1 MFHANTQRLIED
13 WRACRGARFAPD
25 RADISPAEFREVLP
39 QMFILGREGAGP
51 EAFRLAGGLLVDLH
65 DRDLRGVSF
74 LSLWP
79 QPDRGIVAE
88 AMDQARRT
96 GAPTVLEASAWSG
109 EGYEVR
115 LEIVLA
121 PLVGPSGEVDR
132 VLGLYQPTSSVRRLM
147 GQPVLELTLRD
158 VKPAGQTAP
167 ASAEPRREARAERP
181 RLRLAAVDGQLL
193 G

>member
-25 RADISPAEFREVLP
+25 RADISPVEFREILP
-39 QMFILGREGAGP
+39 QLFILGREAPGV

-79 QPDRGIVAE
+79 QPDRDMVAQ
-88 AMDQARRT
+88 AMDEAHRT
-96 GAPTVLEASAWSG
+96 GVPTVLEASAWTG

-121 PLVGPSGEVDR
+121 PLVGPSGQVDR

-147 GQPVLELTLRD
+147 GQPVLELTLRE
-158 VKPAGQTAP
+158 VKPAGQVAP
-167 ASAEPRREARAERP
+167 SSPGERSPVRAERP
-181 RLRLAAVDGQLL
+181 RLRLATLDGERL